1 MDFKNLL
8 LSFDGR
14 IGRQSWW
21 IGVIVLTVLQWIV
34 MLILGLVFGQSMIAG
49 MDPNM
54 PPEQAAEIATQ
65 AYIPLIIAS
74 LIFLYPALALYAKR
88 WHDRG
93 KSGWWTLIL
102 LVPIIGFLWWLIEQG
117 FLRGTDGPN
126 QYGPDPVAG

>member
-34 MLILGLVFGQSMIAG
+34 MLVLGLVFGTSMMGG

-54 PPEQAAEIATQ
+54 APEQAAEMASKGM
-65 AYIPLIIAS
+65 IPIIIAV
-74 LIFLYPALALYAKR
+74 LIFIYPALAIYAKR

-93 KSGWWTLIL
+93 KSGWWSLII
-102 LVPIIGFLWWLIEQG
+102 LVPIIGGIWALVEQG

-126 QYGPDPVAG
+126 QYGPDPLAG